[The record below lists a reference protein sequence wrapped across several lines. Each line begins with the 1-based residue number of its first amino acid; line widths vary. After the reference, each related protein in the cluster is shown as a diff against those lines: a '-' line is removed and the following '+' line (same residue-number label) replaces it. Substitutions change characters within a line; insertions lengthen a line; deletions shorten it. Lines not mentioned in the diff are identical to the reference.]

1 MDVEPLSQL
10 FSDPLADS
18 PLAGENIGDSV
29 LWRAVGQIFLLE
41 TILIHQKAQHLTRLR
56 IGNRVMYLLICLY
69 LLSQVPKQ
77 IGKRMLL
84 VLPNLI
90 KQGIHNGKRLLVI
103 LLSLH

>member
-10 FSDPLADS
+10 FSDPLADG

-41 TILIHQKAQHLTRLR
+41 TMLIHQKAQHL
-56 IGNRVMYLLICLY
+56 

-90 KQGIHNGKRLLVI
+90 KQDIPNGKRLLAI